1 MKNNPNYHP
10 KKMQNK
16 ALEIVKNCFE
26 RENSGDLNARSEA
39 LNSLKEVLIRTDDGS
54 YTIECEGIKETMHT
68 HHGGINESI
77 EKYVKPSHLVGK
89 TKVNILDICS
99 GFGYTAATIIEYLD
113 DPKNNP
119 IKPEIHIEMVEIS
132 ELTLATALLV
142 PSPLKSHEIVKKAI
156 ENKLYETGFLK
167 YKLLNNEI
175 PDHIQIKIDIEDAR
189 ELILKKSLI
198 YHDNS
203 AVNISQ
209 EDNIETSINNDLD
222 YFNCKFDAIFLIAFS
237 PAVSPEL
244 YSLEFLMKLKP
255 LLDDDGIFAT
265 FTKSAAVRY
274 ALITSG
280 YHLGE
285 GPEFGRSGGTIA
297 SLKESLIETPLS
309 YEDERMIALT
319 DAGVPFR
326 DCDLEGTGTEIIE
339 RRQAE
344 REKARNNYKFA
355 STVKCPLYLG
365 KHLDD
370 GRLKRRVMR
379 NIKSLGLDD
388 LNSPQAVSLICP
400 QMQNCICG
408 NSCLKIGNSRDRVIE
423 MEKRL
428 NVMVDH
434 ELSS

>member
-26 RENSGDLNARSEA
+26 RENSGDLNVRSEA
-39 LNSLKEVLIRTDDGS
+39 LKSLKEVLIRTDDGS

-77 EKYVKPSHLVGK
+77 EKYVKPSNLVGK
-89 TKVNILDICS
+89 KSVSILDICS

-113 DPKNNP
+113 NPKNNP
-119 IKPEIHIEMVEIS
+119 IQPEIHIEMVEIS

-167 YKLLNNEI
+167 NKLLNEEI
-175 PDHIQIKIDIEDAR
+175 PENIHIKIDIEDAR
-189 ELILKKSLI
+189 ELILKKSLTNP
-198 YHDNS
+198 DS
-203 AVNISQ
+203 CAVNTSSG
-209 EDNIETSINNDLD
+209 DNIETSMNDD
-222 YFNCKFDAIFLIAFS
+222 VDNFNCKFDAIFLIAFS

-274 ALITSG
+274 ALINSG

-297 SLKESLIETPLS
+297 SLKESLIEIPLS
-309 YEDERMIALT
+309 YVDERMIALT

-326 DCDLEGTGTEIIE
+326 DINLKGTGIEIIE
-339 RRQAE
+339 RRQGE
-344 REKARNNYKFA
+344 REKARNSYKFA

-370 GRLKRRVMR
+370 GRLKRRVLR

-388 LNSPQAVSLICP
+388 LNSPQAKNLVCP
-400 QMQNCICG
+400 QMKDCICG
-408 NSCLKIGNSRDRVIE
+408 NSCVKIGNSRDRVIE